1 MTTHR
6 RTNSQTYNAIFG
18 KIISMPLEAGEETV
32 CLPIPGGETQSE
44 GEFA

>member
-1 MTTHR
+1 
-6 RTNSQTYNAIFG
+6 
-18 KIISMPLEAGEETV
+18 MPLEAGEETV